1 MVEQR
6 LAPRMSINWRA
17 AVYAGIAAGIVAT
30 VAQMLLWWSFWD
42 VLPGILYRDARLAA
56 AMVMG
61 RGVLPPPASFDW
73 TVMAVATLIHF
84 ALSVVYSAVL
94 ASFIARCSLWCAV
107 LVGIVYGLALF
118 AINMYGFTLLFP
130 WFSEARDW
138 ITMLTHAVF
147 GASAAWCYRALAG
160 R

>member
-1 MVEQR
+1 MTLR
-6 LAPRMSINWRA
+6 ISINWRA
-17 AVYAGIAAGIVAT
+17 AVYAGIGAGIVAT
-30 VAQMLLWWSFWD
+30 VAQLLLWWSFWD

-94 ASFIARCSLWCAV
+94 AGLIARCSPVRAL
-107 LVGIVYGLALF
+107 LVGAVYGLVLF
-118 AINMYGFTLLFP
+118 AVNMYGFTLLFP
-130 WFSEARDW
+130 WFTATRDW
-138 ITMLTHAVF
+138 ITMLTHVVF
-147 GASAAWCYRALAG
+147 GVSAAWCYQALAG